1 MGVSKGYKLS
11 EIDKNNIE
19 KSGFSDK
26 NNLIIKFKNNSE
38 WFFVFNK
45 DGTKINESEAK
56 RRASI
61 ILKEFAGNEDVL
73 RFIVAQLPENSKDN
87 SD

>member
-38 WFFVFNK
+38 WFFV
-45 DGTKINESEAK
+45 
-56 RRASI
+56 
-61 ILKEFAGNEDVL
+61 
-73 RFIVAQLPENSKDN
+73 
-87 SD
+87 